1 MQISKYEKDRTL
13 AELYSYILIV
23 FGLYE
28 SGEISKNEYER
39 IKRIYLYDKKTF
51 NEMYKSVTAVPK
63 REIFCGEGENALD
76 VLNDLAAAGAINVY
90 EYNTQ
95 RERHLLY

>member
-1 MQISKYEKDRTL
+1 MGKINYAKDRTL

-23 FGLYE
+23 YGVYE
-28 SGEISKNEYER
+28 SGVMPKHEYEI
-39 IKRIYLYDKKTF
+39 IKRKYLYDKRIYDG
-51 NEMYKSVTAVPK
+51 MYASVLRSPK
-63 REIFCGEGENALD
+63 RTIFCGEGERALD
-76 VLNDLAAAGAINVY
+76 VLNDLVAAGAINIY

>member
-39 IKRIYLYDKKTF
+39 VKRIYL
-51 NEMYKSVTAVPK
+51 
-63 REIFCGEGENALD
+63 
-76 VLNDLAAAGAINVY
+76 
-90 EYNTQ
+90 
-95 RERHLLY
+95 